1 MKQWMRSLLLCPA
14 LGLALGLFCSPHS
27 ARSEIVGH
35 WTFEEGEETMD
46 LIGNF
51 PDLVLQGEA
60 EVIDGALRVTGEGT
74 KATGWAVTNLDDG
87 DYSGPIIEDHTL
99 LVWVTLEGLDDTA
112 SGGSA
117 LTLETLGSDEFNAIA
132 FADKT
137 ANQWGLGSNKRA
149 AACTLSQ
156 LAS

>member
-60 EVIDGALRVTGEGT
+60 EVIDGALRV
-74 KATGWAVTNLDDG
+74 VVPN
-87 DYSGPIIEDHTL
+87 YSRFFP
-99 LVWVTLEGLDDTA
+99 A
-112 SGGSA
+112 
-117 LTLETLGSDEFNAIA
+117 
-132 FADKT
+132 
-137 ANQWGLGSNKRA
+137 
-149 AACTLSQ
+149 
-156 LAS
+156 